1 MGKLLVVGSL
11 NMDMAI
17 SVSQIPQKGETV
29 LAKEINYIPGGKGAN
44 QAYAMAKLGAEVAM
58 IGCVGADRNGSKL
71 LQSLQSVCVN
81 TKGIQIFKNQPTG
94 IAAIAVEET
103 GENSIIVISGANAML
118 TKQWIKQQEKYID
131 ECDIVI
137 AQLETPIES
146 ICAVAELAKQ
156 KGKMM
161 LLDPAPA
168 VKDLPETLLQ
178 NISIIK
184 PNETELQIL
193 TQKPTTTEQEIV
205 EAANVL
211 LKKGVEKVVVTLG
224 EKGAILVTEKEHTVF
239 ASKKVKAVDT
249 TAAGDAFNAAFCIRL
264 AQGASVDE
272 AARYGNAAGAMTA
285 AAYGSLP
292 SMPTKEALEL
302 FLVQSRSDL

>member
-103 GENSIIVISGANAML
+103 GENSIVVISGANFML
-118 TKQWIKQQEKYID
+118 TKQWIKQLQNYID

-249 TAAGDAFNAAFCIRL
+249 TAAGDAFTAGL
-264 AQGASVDE
+264 ALKLSEGCSCEQAIEFATKVSSIVVTRKGAQTSI
-272 AARYGNAAGAMTA
+272 
-285 AAYGSLP
+285 P
-292 SMPTKEALEL
+292 SYEEVMR
-302 FLVQSRSDL
+302 V